1 MSWTD
6 ENERELRQYLQ
17 TPSDEQALECLRHL
31 VKVRPEK
38 PQEFERFKT
47 MIETACRKRGII
59 TDKLPD
65 IDNSSE
71 LEHHAGSSDG
81 LRPMS
86 SMKVNETM
94 CAPLSSPSEGVRKPC
109 LEV

>member
-6 ENERELRQYLQ
+6 ENECELRQYLQ

-71 LEHHAGSSDG
+71 LEHDAGYSDG
-81 LRPMS
+81 
-86 SMKVNETM
+86 
-94 CAPLSSPSEGVRKPC
+94 CDQ
-109 LEV
+109 